1 MKLKFQRIKSYKQLK
16 IDVSNT
22 ISKINRISILQI
34 ILFCLLLNFF
44 SSWYFQQ
51 IRGVNFGTS
60 MGFFYLDTNCSNSHL
75 SKINHC
81 FGDFQIFLTSNVLSD
96 DIQRATELYPPASYI
111 LFYPF
116 SLINQYFSIATFS
129 YLLLAMVLNIFGSHL
144 LLTKNRLRSNLFI
157 WIVLNF
163 STLPLLVA
171 FERGNSIIFVPF
183 LVTLLLTG
191 FLTSNTKYI
200 TVSILLLLL
209 VKPHYLLLLVALLAM
224 NKFRISIN
232 ILCAYIIL
240 NLIVSNMLYSNPFIF
255 ISKFLSSY
263 STLNATQKISEL
275 WPINISPLH
284 TISKLGIKFGFIPN
298 SLVYLLVSLFIFL
311 LFVFYVRNELISKL
325 DEKTISIQLFVIF
338 VTFCFTFVLYSHSP
352 IYYLIFAFV
361 FLYMYDFCLPPVGN
375 LYFNFLFKLNLI
387 FMTFYF
393 PIFRSEA
400 ILNRFGDEIKIFL
413 TFNSYVLLFLNSVLF
428 ISFIVLIRGARIKI
442 DKKILKP

>member
-1 MKLKFQRIKSYKQLK
+1 VTLKFQLIKSYNQLK
-16 IDVSNT
+16 IDISNA
-22 ISKINRISILQI
+22 ISKINRISIPQI

-60 MGFFYLDTNCSNSHL
+60 MGFFYLDTNCSNYHL
-75 SKINHC
+75 SKVNHC
-81 FGDFQIFLTSNVLSD
+81 FGDFQIFLRSNILSD
-96 DIQRATELYPPASYI
+96 DIQRATELYPPASHI

-116 SLINQYFSIATFS
+116 SLLNQYFSIATFS
-129 YLLLAMVLNIFGSHL
+129 YLLLAMFLNIFGSHL
-144 LLTKNRLRSNLFI
+144 LLTINRLRSNLFI

-191 FLTSNTKYI
+191 LLTRNTKYI
-200 TVSILLLLL
+200 SVSILLLLL
-209 VKPHYLLLLVALLAM
+209 VKPHYVLLLFVLLAM
-224 NKFRISIN
+224 NKFRIFIN
-232 ILCAYIIL
+232 ILCTYIFL
-240 NLIVSNMLYSNPFIF
+240 NLIASYMLYSNPFIF

-263 STLNATQKISEL
+263 GTLNAAQNISEL

-284 TISKLGIKFGFIPN
+284 TIAKIGTKFGFIPN
-298 SLVYLLVSLFIFL
+298 SFVYLLVSLSIFVLFI
-311 LFVFYVRNELISKL
+311 FYVRSELTSKI

-338 VTFCFTFVLYSHSP
+338 VTLCFTYVLYSHSP
-352 IYYLIFAFV
+352 VYYLLFAYV
-361 FLYMYDFCLPPVGN
+361 FLYMYEFSLPLVGN

-400 ILNRFGDEIKIFL
+400 LLTRFGDEIKIFL
-413 TFNSYVLLFLNSVLF
+413 IYNSYVLLFLNSVLLT
-428 ISFIVLIRGARIKI
+428 SFVILIRNARIKI
-442 DKKILKP
+442 NK